1 VLGDSAEIIAARITQ
16 ALKEFSDSAADNPL
30 CYICDRHFPPEKMC
44 LHLMRDHSKE
54 EVAHHLAVVYVD
66 DWREE
71 SEMQEENNSTLQ
83 KMLRN

>member
-1 VLGDSAEIIAARITQ
+1 
-16 ALKEFSDSAADNPL
+16 
-30 CYICDRHFPPEKMC
+30 MC